1 MEVFEAFRR
10 QLRGLLI
17 SSGVITSTASAGRF
31 AAVRS
36 ADQSTAQMSQLDLHS
51 RLEAALAKPLT
62 HSLLVFIFYAFLFVA
77 FFSPSLLRGAPL
89 AVGADGQNLYLPNYL
104 GRTVFW
110 DTMIFAGFP
119 MMADPQAMSWY
130 PPALLLSQIPGSWNL
145 FILLAYVLAASFMYG
160 YVLTITGSR
169 LSALTSGVIY
179 GMSGFMMAH
188 LGHAVVIHSVA
199 WLPLLVW
206 SFEKLRPEWSPR
218 WFVAGSAAIALS
230 FLGGHT
236 PIFTLGFG
244 LATAYAAVLGWNA
257 AMGRWRYYA
266 ICSAMV
272 LLGIGLVAIQIVP
285 TAEIAGQSIRVGYKF
300 SDFISHSLPPHQ
312 VLMLVFPKLFGG
324 LKESG
329 ALPYY
334 GAENL
339 TELTGYVGLLPLL
352 LAAIGGAK
360 WRQRSLALFWVG
372 AGLIALIL
380 AMGDATPLARL
391 IYHIP
396 VINQFRAPGRHL
408 LEFTFS
414 ACVLAGL
421 GMAILL
427 KQRETN
433 LVLFK
438 TIVIGAVVVITCG
451 VVTFAN
457 LPSLNALAAHKDISP
472 GGVLVWTR
480 WAVGIPIGLFICAA
494 AALVFWTRHP
504 KSPLRISLL
513 LAVLVVDLATF
524 GWSYDWR
531 YAGIDKEALI
541 PPDIALRY
549 KSLLRDNN
557 QRVLPIRGTMAPTG
571 EIPPNLSRLWGVS
584 NASGYNSLILSRF
597 SRLTNMQDVG
607 TVTRPLWLE
616 PRDQSLNL
624 TAIRYLF
631 RPTYEVITDERG
643 IAWQKDD
650 MQLVLGANCVEPS
663 REAVSFN
670 FPNPVRSTAIAIVAR
685 LACASQIPDGSE
697 VVQVRLTDA
706 TGDAETVSFRAGRD
720 ASEWAYDCNQVTP
733 YMKHQ
738 RAEIFSSS
746 PIKLNDESCS
756 AHSYVTK
763 LPMSQGKDLRSV
775 ALKWVGGAGSMLL
788 DRISLIDDRTKTTSP
803 LDPMTMGDRWRLVE
817 ETNGARVYEN
827 RAALPRVWLVPEVA
841 VLGAEDALLAAKTS
855 RLPDGRDFAPQSLAI
870 IEKPLPISLAKPDE
884 AATAR
889 VASLTDNG
897 MEVETSSAT
906 PVFLVTSDVYYP
918 GWRATIDGQ
927 ETTLYRTD
935 FAIRGVAVPAGH
947 HVVKFAYWPSRFL
960 LGAAVSLLSLLLLGA
975 IAFKG
980 FFRQTSRSIRR
991 SSV

>member
-1 MEVFEAFRR
+1 M
-10 QLRGLLI
+10 
-17 SSGVITSTASAGRF
+17 STR
-31 AAVRS
+31 
-36 ADQSTAQMSQLDLHS
+36 DLK
-51 RLEAALAKPLT
+51 LETTLKSPIR
-62 HSLLVFIFYAFLFVA
+62 HSLLVVLFYAFLFVA

-160 YVLTITGSR
+160 YVLAITESR
-169 LSALTSGVIY
+169 LAALTSGVIY

-188 LGHAVVIHSVA
+188 LGHAVVIHAVA

-206 SFEKLRPEWSPR
+206 SFEKLRREWSTR

-244 LATAYAAVLGWNA
+244 LATAYAVVLGWNA
-257 AMGRWRYYA
+257 PIGRWRYYS
-266 ICSAMV
+266 ICLLLAV
-272 LLGIGLVAIQIVP
+272 LGIGLVAIQIVP

-352 LAAIGGAK
+352 LAAIGAAK
-360 WRQRSLALFWVG
+360 WRQRSLAAFWVC
-372 AGLIALIL
+372 AGLFALIL

-391 IYHIP
+391 IYHVP
-396 VINQFRAPGRHL
+396 VVNQFRAPGRHL

-421 GMAILL
+421 GIAILL
-427 KQRETN
+427 KRREPT
-433 LVLFK
+433 LLLFK
-438 TIVIGAVVVITCG
+438 TIVVGAVVVIACA
-451 VVTFAN
+451 VVTFTN
-457 LPSLNALAAHKDISP
+457 LPSLNALAAHKDITP
-472 GGVLVWTR
+472 AEVLTWTR
-480 WAVGIPIGLFICAA
+480 WAVGIPLVLFVCAA

-504 KSPLRISLL
+504 TSPLRVSLM

-531 YAGIDKEALI
+531 YAGIDKEALK

-549 KSLLRDNN
+549 KNLLRDNN
-557 QRVLPIRGTMAPTG
+557 QRVLPIRGTMAPTS
-571 EIPPNLSRLWGVS
+571 EIPPNLSRLWSVP

-616 PRDQSLNL
+616 PRDQGLNL
-624 TAIRYLF
+624 TAVRYLF
-631 RPTYEVITDERG
+631 RPSYQVITDERG

-663 REAVSFN
+663 RESVSFN
-670 FPNPVRSTAIAIVAR
+670 IPKAIRSTAIAIVAR

-697 VVQVRLTDA
+697 VVQIRMTDV
-706 TGDAETVSFRAGRD
+706 TGGSETLSFSAGRD
-720 ASEWAYDCNQVTP
+720 ASEWAYDCNQVKP

-738 RAEIFSSS
+738 RAEVFSTS

-756 AHSYVTK
+756 AHSYIAK
-763 LPMSQGKDLRSV
+763 LLLTEGKDISSV
-775 ALKWVGGAGSMLL
+775 ELKWVGGAGSMLL
-788 DRISLIDDRTKTTSP
+788 DRISLIDDRAKTTSP

-827 RAALPRVWLVPEVA
+827 RAALPRVWLVPEVV
-841 VLGAEDALLAAKTS
+841 VLGAEEALLAAKTS
-855 RLPDGRDFAPQSLAI
+855 RLPGGRDFAPERLAI
-870 IEKPLPISLAKPDE
+870 VEEPVALALAKPDE

-906 PVFLVTSDVYYP
+906 PMFLVTSDVYYP

-927 ETTLYRTD
+927 ETKLYRTD
-935 FAIRGVAVPAGH
+935 FALRGVAVPAGN
-947 HVVKFAYWPSRFL
+947 HVVKFAYWPRRFL
-960 LGAAVSLLSLLLLGA
+960 LGAAVSLLSLILLGA
-975 IAFKG
+975 VAFKG
-980 FFRQTSRSIRR
+980 FFQPTSRPVVR